1 MLSAQCRHLPGT
13 APWAN
18 IPRVEKVCIL
28 AQMRNVTN
36 AVDKMGFLLLGYH
49 CGHVDSDE
57 EENVKTLFA
66 ETTFL
71 AQASD
76 FRLVG
81 VCSSARPL
89 FRKRE
94 CVSPRRNDD

>member
-49 CGHVDSDE
+49 CGHVDSNG
-57 EENVKTLFA
+57 EENVETLFA

-76 FRLVG
+76 FSSSECLFQCQTVVPKEK
-81 VCSSARPL
+81 VCVTP
-89 FRKRE
+89 KE
-94 CVSPRRNDD
+94 